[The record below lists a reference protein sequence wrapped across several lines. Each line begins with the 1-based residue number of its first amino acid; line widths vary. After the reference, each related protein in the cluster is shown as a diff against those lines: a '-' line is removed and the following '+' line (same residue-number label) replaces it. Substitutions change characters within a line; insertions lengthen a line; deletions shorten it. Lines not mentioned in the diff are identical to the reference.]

1 VDWTFAVHLT
11 AGSGTA
17 NVGIGHQ
24 EEIELVMSNA
34 EIRAQTIV
42 LVEDEQAMADEI
54 KGELESKGYLV
65 RHATIAQAA
74 DAARVGDA
82 AMMVMDRIVFGEDS
96 IVTLEVL
103 RKEGIKVPVLV
114 ISALSSVDEKVKGLK
129 AGGDDY
135 LTKPFAMVELSAR
148 VEAMLR
154 RLDDVRTTKLRV
166 GDLEMDLIEKVVYRG
181 GSKIELLPREFR
193 LLEYFLRHP
202 GRVITRAMLLQ
213 EVWQYHF
220 SLETNVVDVHI
231 SNLRKKIDTKGMP
244 SLIVNI
250 RGAGFMLNTNA

>member
-1 VDWTFAVHLT
+1 MT
-11 AGSGTA
+11 
-17 NVGIGHQ
+17 NK
-24 EEIELVMSNA
+24 A
-34 EIRAQTIV
+34 ETHPQTVV
-42 LVEDEQAMADEI
+42 LVEDEDAMAAEI
-54 KGELESKGYLV
+54 KGELESKGYFV
-65 RHATIAQAA
+65 RVASIAQAA

-96 IVTLEVL
+96 LKTLEVL
-103 RKEGIKVPVLV
+103 RKEGVKVPVLV

-154 RLDDVRTTKLRV
+154 RLDDVRTTKLHV
-166 GDLEMDLIEKVVYRG
+166 GDLEMDLIEKTVHRG
-181 GSKIELLPREFR
+181 DARIDLLPREFR

-231 SNLRKKIDTKGMP
+231 SNLRKKIDTKGSP

-250 RGAGFMLNTNA
+250 RGAGFMLNANT

>member
-1 VDWTFAVHLT
+1 MTK
-11 AGSGTA
+11 
-17 NVGIGHQ
+17 
-24 EEIELVMSNA
+24 A
-34 EIRAQTIV
+34 ESRPQTIV
-42 LVEDEQAMADEI
+42 LVEDEEAMAVEI

-65 RHATIAQAA
+65 RIASIAQAA
-74 DAARVGDA
+74 DAARVSDA
-82 AMMVMDRIVFGEDS
+82 AMMIMDRIVFGEDS
-96 IVTLEVL
+96 LKTLEVL
-103 RKEGIKVPVLV
+103 RKEGVKVPVLV

-154 RLDDVRTTKLRV
+154 RLDDVRTTKLHV
-166 GDLEMDLIEKVVYRG
+166 GDLEMDLIEKTVHRG
-181 GSKIELLPREFR
+181 GTRIDLLPREFR

-231 SNLRKKIDTKGMP
+231 SNLRKKIDTKGTP

-250 RGAGFMLNTNA
+250 RGAGFMLNANA

>member
-1 VDWTFAVHLT
+1 M
-11 AGSGTA
+11 
-17 NVGIGHQ
+17 NK
-24 EEIELVMSNA
+24 A
-34 EIRAQTIV
+34 ENRPQTIV
-42 LVEDEQAMADEI
+42 LVEDETEMAEEI

-65 RHATIAQAA
+65 RIASIAQAA

-82 AMMVMDRIVFGEDS
+82 AMMIMDRIVFGEDS
-96 IVTLEVL
+96 LNTLEVL
-103 RKEGIKVPVLV
+103 RKEGVKVPVLV

-154 RLDDVRTTKLRV
+154 RLDDVRTTKLHV
-166 GDLEMDLIEKVVYRG
+166 GDLEMDLIEKTVHRG
-181 GSKIELLPREFR
+181 GTRIDLLPREFR

-202 GRVITRAMLLQ
+202 GRLITRAMLLQ

-231 SNLRKKIDTKGMP
+231 SNLRKKIDTKGTP

-250 RGAGFMLNTNA
+250 RGAGFMLNAHA

>member
-1 VDWTFAVHLT
+1 MTNKPEA
-11 AGSGTA
+11 
-17 NVGIGHQ
+17 
-24 EEIELVMSNA
+24 
-34 EIRAQTIV
+34 RAQTIV
-42 LVEDEQAMADEI
+42 LVEDEQEMANEV
-54 KGELESKGYLV
+54 KGELESRGFLV
-65 RHATIAQAA
+65 RLASIAEAA

-82 AMMVMDRIVFGEDS
+82 AMMIMDRMVFGEDS
-96 IVTLEVL
+96 LVTLEAL
-103 RKEGIKVPVLV
+103 RREGIRVPVLV
-114 ISALSSVDEKVKGLK
+114 VSALSSVDEKVKGLK

-135 LTKPFAMVELSAR
+135 LTKPFAMVELVAR

-154 RLDDVRTTKLRV
+154 RLDDVRTTKLHV
-166 GDLEMDLIEKVVYRG
+166 GDLEMDLIEKTVHRG
-181 GSKIELLPREFR
+181 GVKIELLPREFR

-231 SNLRKKIDTKGMP
+231 SNLRKKIDTKGVP

-250 RGAGFMLNTNA
+250 RGAGFMLNANA

>member
-1 VDWTFAVHLT
+1 LT
-11 AGSGTA
+11 NKADPHT
-17 NVGIGHQ
+17 
-24 EEIELVMSNA
+24 
-34 EIRAQTIV
+34 QTIV
-42 LVEDEQAMADEI
+42 LVEDELEMASEV
-54 KGELESKGYLV
+54 KGELESRGYLV
-65 RHATIAQAA
+65 RLASIAEAA

-82 AMMVMDRIVFGEDS
+82 AMMIMDRIVFGEDS
-96 IVTLEVL
+96 LTTLEAL
-103 RKEGIKVPVLV
+103 RKEGVKVPVLV
-114 ISALSSVDEKVKGLK
+114 ISALSSVDQKVKGLK

-135 LTKPFAMVELSAR
+135 LTKPFAMVELVAR

-166 GDLEMDLIEKVVYRG
+166 GDLEMDLIEKTVHRG
-181 GSKIELLPREFR
+181 GAKIELLPREFR

-202 GRVITRAMLLQ
+202 GRVVTRAMLLQ

-244 SLIVNI
+244 SLIINI
-250 RGAGFMLNTNA
+250 RGAGFMLNANT

>member
-1 VDWTFAVHLT
+1 MTDK
-11 AGSGTA
+11 
-17 NVGIGHQ
+17 
-24 EEIELVMSNA
+24 A
-34 EIRAQTIV
+34 EAHAQTIV

-54 KGELESKGYLV
+54 RGELENKGYLV
-65 RHATIAQAA
+65 RPASIAQAA

-82 AMMVMDRIVFGEDS
+82 AMMIMDRIVFGEDS
-96 IVTLEVL
+96 LVTLEAL
-103 RKEGIKVPVLV
+103 RREGIKVPVLV

-166 GDLEMDLIEKVVYRG
+166 GDLEMDLIEKTVHRG
-181 GSKIELLPREFR
+181 SNRIELLPREFR

-231 SNLRKKIDTKGMP
+231 SNLRKKIDTKGAP

-250 RGAGFMLNTNA
+250 RGAGFMLNANA

>member
-1 VDWTFAVHLT
+1 
-11 AGSGTA
+11 
-17 NVGIGHQ
+17 
-24 EEIELVMSNA
+24 
-34 EIRAQTIV
+34 
-42 LVEDEQAMADEI
+42 
-54 KGELESKGYLV
+54 
-65 RHATIAQAA
+65 
-74 DAARVGDA
+74 
-82 AMMVMDRIVFGEDS
+82 MVMDRIVFGEDS
-96 IVTLEVL
+96 LNTLEVL
-103 RKEGIKVPVLV
+103 RKEGVKVPVLM

-154 RLDDVRTTKLRV
+154 RLDDVRTTKLHV
-166 GDLEMDLIEKVVYRG
+166 GDLKMDLIDKTVHRRG
-181 GSKIELLPREFR
+181 TKIDLLPREFR

-231 SNLRKKIDTKGMP
+231 SNLRKKIDTKGTP

-250 RGAGFMLNTNA
+250 RGAGFMLNAHA

>member
-1 VDWTFAVHLT
+1 MTKADT
-11 AGSGTA
+11 
-17 NVGIGHQ
+17 
-24 EEIELVMSNA
+24 
-34 EIRAQTIV
+34 RPQTIV
-42 LVEDEQAMADEI
+42 LVEDEEAMAVEI

-65 RHATIAQAA
+65 RIASIAQAA
-74 DAARVGDA
+74 DAARVSDA
-82 AMMVMDRIVFGEDS
+82 AMMIMDRMVFGEDS
-96 IVTLEVL
+96 LVTLEAL
-103 RKEGIKVPVLV
+103 RREGIKVPVLV

-166 GDLEMDLIEKVVYRG
+166 GDLEMDLIEHTVYRG
-181 GSKIELLPREFR
+181 DGKIDLLPREFK

-202 GRVITRAMLLQ
+202 GQLITRAMLLRD
-213 EVWQYHF
+213 VWQYHF

-231 SNLRKKIDTKGMP
+231 GNLRKKIDARGAP

-250 RGAGFMLNTNA
+250 RGAGFMLSADA

>member
-1 VDWTFAVHLT
+1 LT
-11 AGSGTA
+11 
-17 NVGIGHQ
+17 NK
-24 EEIELVMSNA
+24 A
-34 EIRAQTIV
+34 ESRLKTIV
-42 LVEDEQAMADEI
+42 LVEDEEAMAVEI
-54 KGELESKGYLV
+54 KGELESRGYLV
-65 RHATIAQAA
+65 RIASIAQAA
-74 DAARVGDA
+74 DAARLSDA
-82 AMMVMDRIVFGEDS
+82 AMMIMDRMVFGEDS
-96 IVTLEVL
+96 LKTLEIL
-103 RKEGIKVPVLV
+103 RKEGVKVPVLV

-148 VEAMLR
+148 VEAILR

-166 GDLEMDLIEKVVYRG
+166 GDLEMDLIEKTVHRG
-181 GSKIELLPREFR
+181 GASIDLLPREFR

-231 SNLRKKIDTKGMP
+231 SNLRKKIDTKGAP

-250 RGAGFMLNTNA
+250 RGAGFMLNANA

>member
-1 VDWTFAVHLT
+1 LT
-11 AGSGTA
+11 NKPEA
-17 NVGIGHQ
+17 
-24 EEIELVMSNA
+24 
-34 EIRAQTIV
+34 RAQTIV
-42 LVEDEQAMADEI
+42 LVEDEQEMANEV
-54 KGELESKGYLV
+54 KGELESRGFLV
-65 RHATIAQAA
+65 RLASIAEAA

-82 AMMVMDRIVFGEDS
+82 AMMIMDRIVFGEDS
-96 IVTLEVL
+96 LVTLEAL
-103 RKEGIKVPVLV
+103 RREGIRVPVLV
-114 ISALSSVDEKVKGLK
+114 VSALSSVDEKVKGLK

-135 LTKPFAMVELSAR
+135 LTKPFAMVELVAR

-166 GDLEMDLIEKVVYRG
+166 SDLEMDLIEKTVHRG
-181 GSKIELLPREFR
+181 GVKIELLPREFR

-250 RGAGFMLNTNA
+250 RGAGFMLNANA

>member
-1 VDWTFAVHLT
+1 MTNKSET
-11 AGSGTA
+11 
-17 NVGIGHQ
+17 
-24 EEIELVMSNA
+24 
-34 EIRAQTIV
+34 RAQTIV
-42 LVEDEQAMADEI
+42 LVEDEPELAKEV

-65 RHATIAQAA
+65 RLASIAEAA
-74 DAARVGDA
+74 DAARIGDA
-82 AMMVMDRIVFGEDS
+82 TMMVMDRIVFGEDS
-96 IVTLEVL
+96 LVMLEAL

-114 ISALSSVDEKVKGLK
+114 VSALSSVDEKVKGLK

-135 LTKPFAMVELSAR
+135 LTKPFAMVELAAR

-154 RLDDVRTTKLRV
+154 RLDDVRTTKLSV
-166 GDLEMDLIEKVVYRG
+166 GDLEMDLIEKSVHRG
-181 GSKIELLPREFR
+181 GIKIELLPREFR

-250 RGAGFMLNTNA
+250 RGAGFMLNANA